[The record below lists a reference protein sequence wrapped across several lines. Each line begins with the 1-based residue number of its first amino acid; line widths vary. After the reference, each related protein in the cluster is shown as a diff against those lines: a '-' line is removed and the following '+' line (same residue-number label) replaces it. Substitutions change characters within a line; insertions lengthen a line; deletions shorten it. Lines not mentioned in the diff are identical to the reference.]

1 MSEEK
6 GQGRGRGRRVRHEGG
21 AYPLSLSAVWP
32 PPPTREPALRGPSD
46 EGQLRLNLP
55 RMTSPQRTCL
65 GADARGVPWGGA
77 VCGRGFPLLQG
88 SAHGRPCRLWVRQ
101 SPWHSWEDDTSGTSP
116 GRAPCRAAKRPGPMG
131 GAAVRPRELP
141 KGPAPAVTG
150 FPKSSG
156 FKQVHYLTALEVRNP
171 KSVLGANN
179 VWAGR
184 AGSFRG
190 L

>member
-1 MSEEK
+1 M
-6 GQGRGRGRRVRHEGG
+6 
-21 AYPLSLSAVWP
+21 
-32 PPPTREPALRGPSD
+32 
-46 EGQLRLNLP
+46 
-55 RMTSPQRTCL
+55 
-65 GADARGVPWGGA
+65 
-77 VCGRGFPLLQG
+77 CGRGFPLLQG

-131 GAAVRPRELP
+131 GAAVWPRELP
-141 KGPAPAVTG
+141 KGPAPAVTS

-190 L
+190 LSRRKVPLPPPVLGVPWLVAPASTFQRRAHPHRLSLLPLEKPL